1 LTAAPSDP
9 SRQSRR
15 FPAWADFALI
25 RVGFM
30 VLTALTVLRI
40 PETGNGV
47 PAFSA
52 WDRRTSVLFD
62 VFEHWDADYFLR
74 IARDGYD
81 ARMAAFM
88 PAYPALVHAG
98 TWVTRNGVVAA
109 VLLSLAAA
117 TAGAYFVGRIAGG
130 LGGDLVARD
139 SILLL
144 AVWPASFVFTAPY
157 SEGLFLGASAGA
169 VLFCMRDRYWIA
181 GLLTALAVDTRILGL
196 ALVPALLIIAWPMVR
211 RRPLELIPLVALP
224 LAALVAMAAYFN
236 HALGDSLAFL
246 HAQKLWGRH
255 TGTLGP
261 LSGVW
266 RSATAAYHG
275 IGTLWGVPSD
285 PSITVRTSSD
295 VLDFVLLVAAVL
307 LTIVVFRRLGTALGV
322 YSTGLLVIATAAP
335 VTDGGEVLQSMPR
348 FLLVDFPLF
357 IAGASLLRD
366 APARRGP
373 VYGLLT
379 ALATAACIA
388 FSRKLWVA

>member
-1 LTAAPSDP
+1 
-9 SRQSRR
+9 
-15 FPAWADFALI
+15 
-25 RVGFM
+25 M
-30 VLTALTVLRI
+30 VLTALTVLRV
-40 PETGNGV
+40 PETGNGI

-52 WDRRTSVLFD
+52 WDRRTSVFFD

-74 IARDGYD
+74 IARNGYD
-81 ARMAAFM
+81 DRMAAFM

-98 TWVTRNGVVAA
+98 TWITRNGVVAA
-109 VLLSLAAA
+109 VVISLAAA
-117 TAGAYFVGRIAGG
+117 TAGAYFVARIANG
-130 LGGDLVARD
+130 LAGDLVARD
-139 SILLL
+139 SVLLL
-144 AVWPASFVFTAPY
+144 ALWPASFVFTAPY
-157 SEGLFLGASAGA
+157 SEGLFLAASAGA

-181 GLLTALAVDTRILGL
+181 GLLAALAVDTRILGL
-196 ALVPALLIIAWPMVR
+196 ALVPALVIIAWPRVR
-211 RRPLELIPLVALP
+211 RHGPLDLIPLIALP
-224 LAALVAMAAYFN
+224 LAALVAMAAYFD

-261 LSGVW
+261 LSGFS

-275 IGTLWGVPSD
+275 IGTLWGIPGD
-285 PSITVRTSSD
+285 PSISVRTSSD
-295 VLDFVLLVAAVL
+295 VLDFVLLVGAIL

-322 YSTGLLVIATAAP
+322 YSAGLLVIATAAP

-357 IAGASLLRD
+357 IAGASLLPD

-373 VYGLLT
+373 VYGCLT
-379 ALATAACIA
+379 ALAAIACIA